1 LSYRSERPIARVTKM
16 RRLVNLLALAATGL
30 LLSQSSTVR
39 AQNVATSPPYPP
51 PGKLIDIGDWRLH
64 IHCTGEAHSPQ
75 PTVVLEAGAGDFS
88 VDWSLVQP
96 RVARFARVCSYD
108 RAGSGWSDL
117 GPRPRTMHQIVW
129 ELHALLENAGER
141 PPYVLV
147 GHSYGGLLVRLYA
160 STYPSEVAGMVLE
173 ESADERGAFT
183 MVDGKGIA
191 LVDTAKG
198 VPIAPVKTSG
208 PLHESDVPPGRIRNL
223 IEQAA
228 REGPAHA
235 TEPPYNKLPTDAQRM
250 RTWALGQFKTYAA
263 NDNPFNA
270 EELAVLLAER
280 KKKEPPLGD
289 LPLTVLSRG
298 LREDESPGAK
308 EAEERH
314 NRYQADNVR
323 LSSGGKQVTAKHSR
337 HHICIDE
344 PELEATAIREVLDL
358 ARKRGV
364 ALFNAPPLRSAP
376 PAAAD
381 RNVVH

>member
-1 LSYRSERPIARVTKM
+1 MRYADLAVPHSSGRQARSL
-16 RRLVNLLALAATGL
+16 LVPLFLALVAASL
-30 LLSQSSTVR
+30 FVR
-39 AQNVATSPPYPP
+39 VFGAAQTRNAAALPPFPP
-51 PGKLIDIGDWRLH
+51 PGQLIDLGGWR
-64 IHCTGEAHSPQ
+64 IHLNCTGQARASQ

-88 VDWSLVQP
+88 VDWSLLQP

-129 ELHALLENAGER
+129 ELHALLEKAGER

-183 MVDGKGIA
+183 MVDGKGVA

-208 PLHESDVPPGRIRNL
+208 PLHESNVPPGRIRNL

-250 RTWALGQFKTYAA
+250 RTWALGEFKTYAA

-270 EELAVLLAER
+270 EELAALLAER

-298 LREDESPGAK
+298 LPEDESPGAK
-308 EAEERH
+308 EAEEGH
-314 NRYQADNVR
+314 NRFQADNVR
-323 LSSGGKQVTAKHSR
+323 LSSAGKQVTAKHSR

-358 ARKRGV
+358 A
-364 ALFNAPPLRSAP
+364 
-376 PAAAD
+376 
-381 RNVVH
+381 